1 MKTIARDK
9 KIINAGLIPIA
20 KEDTADLSI
29 VEGIF
34 KTDGEVKTSIRN
46 KKIKAKI

>member
-1 MKTIARDK
+1 M
-9 KIINAGLIPIA
+9 IPIA

-46 KKIKAKI
+46 KKNQSQNMTKPKL